1 MTLLSI
7 KSQRDLESKTQK
19 SEFLSRELMSK
30 NSKNIVLSLIYRPP
44 DGDFKAFNTFL
55 KDLYPISFKA
65 NKRFYATGTI
75 TLTFLTTTK
84 IKNEISE
91 FNI

>member
-1 MTLLSI
+1 M
-7 KSQRDLESKTQK
+7 
-19 SEFLSRELMSK
+19 
-30 NSKNIVLSLIYRPP
+30 IYRPP

-55 KDLYPISFKA
+55 KDLYSFPSRSI
-65 NKRFYATGTI
+65 NVSMPPGTI

-84 IKNEISE
+84 MKNEISE

>member
-7 KSQRDLESKTQK
+7 KCQRDLESKTK
-19 SEFLSRELMSK
+19 NLEFLSRELMSK
-30 NSKNIVLSLIYRPP
+30 NSKNIFLSMIYRPP

-55 KDLYPISFKA
+55 KDLYSFPSRSI
-65 NKRFYATGTI
+65 NVSMPPGTI

-84 IKNEISE
+84 MKNEISE